1 MTYAA
6 GCPPRGIHPF
16 RKPRES
22 HHDHVQ
28 HGHQA
33 PPRSA
38 RPGQLTRWRTI
49 DLLTCAFLGVAFGVA
64 YWAWGLAYQA
74 PSSAVS
80 AGFPPL
86 GALFAWPW
94 LVAGIV
100 GMLVIRRPGAA
111 IFTEAARRDRL
122 ALIGTQW
129 GMTTLVSGLVQGLGV
144 ELGFAAFGYATFR
157 WAPLLLGGFL
167 GGAFGAVYE
176 WYSYWTGLEHGLQVG
191 VPVPLRRVRR
201 DLRLAA
207 RGRAHLRL
215 LAAAGALN
223 AFPPGQEARERH
235 AV

>member
-1 MTYAA
+1 MTISNPVTEHTEIRAS
-6 GCPPRGIHPF
+6 GR
-16 RKPRES
+16 
-22 HHDHVQ
+22 
-28 HGHQA
+28 
-33 PPRSA
+33 
-38 RPGQLTRWRTI
+38 LTRWRTI

-94 LVAGIV
+94 VVAGIV

-111 IFTEAARRDRL
+111 IFTEVLAAIVSM
-122 ALIGTQW
+122 LIGTQW

-167 GGAFGAVYE
+167 GGAFGAIYE
-176 WYSYWTGLEHGLQVG
+176 WYSYWTAWSMGYKWAYLFLFGGSVAIFGSL
-191 VPVPLRRVRR
+191 
-201 DLRLAA
+201 LAVA
-207 RGRAHLRL
+207 LTRG